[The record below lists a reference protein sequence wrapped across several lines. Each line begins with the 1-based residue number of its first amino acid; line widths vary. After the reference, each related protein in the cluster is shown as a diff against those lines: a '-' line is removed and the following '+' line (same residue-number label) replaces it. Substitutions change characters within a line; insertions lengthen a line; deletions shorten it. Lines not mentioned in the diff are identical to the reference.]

1 MDQCPPELASV
12 RFERYKYFQAINK
25 LVDAAL
31 VTHERNK
38 KPLEKLNQYN
48 NIFYR
53 EESELTKKYF
63 PPIAHQTL
71 RNRINWSLATALGY
85 PIYAEFDRK
94 VYQQFQEPIQRGDY
108 DLVHAL
114 TRMIP
119 RYFIKTVKA
128 CRQTPF
134 LLGPV
139 NGGVPFLP
147 GFQEVI
153 RQEFSYLNFLR
164 YVGRA
169 LVPGYVETYKKADKI
184 LAGSTYSLNLVK
196 ELFSLSDQKIE
207 LF

>member
-1 MDQCPPELASV
+1 M
-12 RFERYKYFQAINK
+12 ER
-25 LVDAAL
+25 L
-31 VTHERNK
+31 
-38 KPLEKLNQYN
+38 
-48 NIFYR
+48 
-53 EESELTKKYF
+53 
-63 PPIAHQTL
+63 TL
-71 RNRINWSLATALGY
+71 RNRINWPLANALGY

-94 VYQQFQEPIQRGDY
+94 VYQQFQEPILRGDY

-119 RYFIKTVKA
+119 RYFIKAVKP

-134 LLGPV
+134 LLGLV

-153 RQEFSYLNFLR
+153 IQELGYLNFLR
-164 YVGRA
+164 SVGRA
-169 LVPGYVETYKKADKI
+169 LVPGYVESYKKAGKI

-196 ELFSLSDQKIE
+196 ELFSLSDQRVE

>member
-1 MDQCPPELASV
+1 
-12 RFERYKYFQAINK
+12 
-25 LVDAAL
+25 
-31 VTHERNK
+31 
-38 KPLEKLNQYN
+38 LEKLNQYN

-63 PPIAHQTL
+63 PLIAHPTL

-94 VYQQFQEPIQRGDY
+94 VYQQFQEPILRGDY

-114 TRMIP
+114 TPMIP
-119 RYFIKTVKA
+119 RYFIKAVKA

-134 LLGPV
+134 LLEPV

-153 RQEFSYLNFLR
+153 RQEFGYLNFLR
-164 YVGRA
+164 AVGRA
-169 LVPGYVETYKKADKI
+169 LVPGSVETYKKADKI

-196 ELFSLSDQKIE
+196 ELFSLSYQRIE